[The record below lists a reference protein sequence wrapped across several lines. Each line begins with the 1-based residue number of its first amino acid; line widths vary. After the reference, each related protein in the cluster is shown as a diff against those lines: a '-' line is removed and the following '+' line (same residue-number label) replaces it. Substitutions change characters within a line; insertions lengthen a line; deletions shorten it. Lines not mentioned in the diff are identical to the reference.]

1 MVKNNRVIADADGLK
16 IQVVLRGDGPLLLLY
31 PGATGMPVGYA
42 ALIRLLSQKY
52 TLATYDRRGH
62 GRSAAATGEKPDGAN
77 KPGEPAGPGEPGAQ
91 DRSGGLDMARH
102 ARDAAAVVDAIGA
115 GPAHV
120 VGSSSGAVI
129 GLELLSRFPD
139 RVGTLIAHEP
149 PLVSLVDDADRWHRW
164 YADLV
169 EINEKVGTRAAF
181 DYFFAHLLSD
191 GSGEQDRID
200 VPDSQFPEWDVY
212 LAREVMPIITY
223 RPDEAALAAA
233 GGRVVPLLGADSRER
248 WHGRVVSELASRLG
262 TAAVEVPGGHLA
274 PVYRPAE
281 FRDMVEKVLPG

>member
-1 MVKNNRVIADADGLK
+1 MARNNRVIVDADGLK

-42 ALIRLLSQKY
+42 ALIRLLSQRY
-52 TLATYDRRGH
+52 TLVTYDRRGH
-62 GRSAAATGEKPDGAN
+62 GRSAAATGETPDGAQM
-77 KPGEPAGPGEPGAQ
+77 PGDPGPLGAR

-102 ARDAAAVVDAIGA
+102 ARDAAAVVDAIGL

-149 PLVSLVDDADRWHRW
+149 PLVSLVEDADRWHRW

-191 GSGEQDRID
+191 GSGEQAPID

-233 GGRVVPLLGADSRER
+233 GRRVVPVLGADSRER
-248 WHGRVVSELASRLG
+248 WHGRVVTELASRLG
-262 TAAVEVPGGHLA
+262 TLAVEVPGGHLG

-281 FRDMVEKVLPG
+281 FRDLVEKVLD